1 MKLIQY
7 QVDQIEQAIREKE
20 LEKQSLNAQKVESH
34 SMATTDGM
42 SGDSNYE
49 AKMEIQKIQEDI
61 DDLLYTLRTAEI
73 IPTATTED
81 IQIGSKFSVEVT
93 FDDGDVEQFTGTL
106 VEDTVITGM
115 EEGNIVLYT
124 SKSPLGK
131 AILGKKAGDTISWGG
146 NQGIVLD
153 VPLEKA
159 PQFRKER

>member
-20 LEKQSLNAQKVESH
+20 LEKQSLNEQKVEGH
-34 SMATTDGM
+34 SIATTDGI
-42 SGDSNYE
+42 SGDSNYDE
-49 AKMEIQKIQEDI
+49 KTRVQILKNEIDSLWSI
-61 DDLLYTLRTAEI
+61 LRTSEI
-73 IPTATTED
+73 VPTAATED
-81 IQIGSKFSVEVT
+81 IQIGSKFSAEVT
-93 FDDGDVEQFTGTL
+93 FDDGDVEQFAGTL

-115 EEGNIVLYT
+115 EEGKIVLYT

-131 AILGKKAGDTISWGG
+131 AILGKKAGDTFCWGE

-159 PQFRKER
+159 PQFRKGR

>member
-1 MKLIQY
+1 MRLIQY

-20 LEKQSLNAQKVESH
+20 LEKQNINSQKIDTIAIVSSDEVSE
-34 SMATTDGM
+34 DY
-42 SGDSNYE
+42 NYE
-49 AKMEIQKIQEDI
+49 SKEEIQRIQKDI
-61 DDLLYTLRTAEI
+61 ADLWYTLRTAELV
-73 IPTATTED
+73 PTATTED

-93 FDDGDVEQFTGTL
+93 FGDGDVEQFAGIL

-115 EEGNIVLYT
+115 EDGKTVLYT

-131 AILGKKAGDTISWGG
+131 AILGKKAGDTISWGE

-159 PQFRKER
+159 PQFHKGR

>member
-1 MKLIQY
+1 
-7 QVDQIEQAIREKE
+7 
-20 LEKQSLNAQKVESH
+20 
-34 SMATTDGM
+34 MATTDGI

-49 AKMEIQKIQEDI
+49 AKMKFKKNQEDI

-124 SKSPLGK
+124 TKASLGQ
-131 AILGKKAGDTISWGG
+131 AILGKKSRRILFAG
-146 NQGIVLD
+146 
-153 VPLEKA
+153 EKIM
-159 PQFRKER
+159 ELY

>member
-34 SMATTDGM
+34 SMATTDGI

-81 IQIGSKFSVEVT
+81 IQIGSKFLVEVT
-93 FDDGDVEQFTGTL
+93 FDDGDVEQFAGIL
-106 VEDTVITGM
+106 VEDIVITGM
-115 EEGNIVLYT
+115 EEGKIVLYT

-159 PQFRKER
+159 PQFRKGR

>member
-1 MKLIQY
+1 
-7 QVDQIEQAIREKE
+7 
-20 LEKQSLNAQKVESH
+20 
-34 SMATTDGM
+34 
-42 SGDSNYE
+42 
-49 AKMEIQKIQEDI
+49 MEIQKIQEDI

-73 IPTATTED
+73 IPTVTTED

-159 PQFRKER
+159 PQFRKGR

>member
-34 SMATTDGM
+34 SMATTDGI

-81 IQIGSKFSVEVT
+81 IQIGSKFSVEVN
-93 FDDGDVEQFTGTL
+93 FDDGDVEQFAGIL
-106 VEDTVITGM
+106 VEDIVITGM
-115 EEGNIVLYT
+115 EEGKIVLYT

-131 AILGKKAGDTISWGG
+131 AILEKKAGDTISWGG

-153 VPLEKA
+153 VPLEKV

>member
-34 SMATTDGM
+34 SMATTDGI

-81 IQIGSKFSVEVT
+81 IQIGSKFSVEVN
-93 FDDGDVEQFTGTL
+93 FDDGDVEQFAGIL
-106 VEDTVITGM
+106 VEDIVITGM
-115 EEGNIVLYT
+115 EEGKIVLYT

-131 AILGKKAGDTISWGG
+131 AILEKK
-146 NQGIVLD
+146 
-153 VPLEKA
+153 LEILFLGEEIKGLY
-159 PQFRKER
+159 